1 MITVSSL
8 ADPDCAPQTR
18 AGHCLAAAVDV
29 EWTKNYKIKN
39 GNQPF
44 CCSVVYLDLPG
55 SGPADLSAAA
65 FEYVSV
71 YLEPGEPAPD
81 LAARADTLIRAVLRD
96 ARIVTGHQV
105 CADLAVL
112 SRTAGI
118 GGIPAQSVTEART
131 AWHQRRLHAQR
142 AQQQVIDTR
151 YDIGHLLH
159 GTSRRLVDVATE
171 LGLDVT
177 QPELRGTSMTAL
189 HRTWL
194 DTGDSTARERISV
207 LNLRHSLS
215 TALLAL
221 HAAGLGDWKGV
232 LNVNQLIA
240 DQAAGAWLWLDSA
253 PFRDT
258 FKEPNAR
265 P

>member
-8 ADPDCAPQTR
+8 DDPGHAPRTR
-18 AGHCLAAAVDV
+18 AGRCLTASVDV
-29 EWTKNYKIKN
+29 EWTKNYQVRN

-44 CCSVVYLDLPG
+44 CCSVVYLDLPA
-55 SGPADLSAAA
+55 SDRADLSEVP

-71 YLEPGEPAPD
+71 YLEPGEPATD
-81 LAARADTLIRAVLRD
+81 LACRADTLIRDVLRE
-96 ARIVTGHQV
+96 ARVVTGHQV

-112 SRTAGI
+112 AAAAGN
-118 GGIPAQSVTEART
+118 GAIPVPSVAEART
-131 AWHQRRLHAQR
+131 AWHSRRESDQLR
-142 AQQQVIDTR
+142 QVIDTR
-151 YDIGHLLH
+151 YDIGHVLR

-194 DTGDSTARERISV
+194 KTGNSSARERISV

-215 TALLAL
+215 TALAAL
-221 HAAGLGDWKGV
+221 NASGRGQWTGT
-232 LNVNQLIA
+232 LNVNRLIA
-240 DQAAGAWLWLDSA
+240 GRAAGAWPWLESA
-253 PFRDT
+253 AFRDLL
-258 FKEPNAR
+258 KETDVR

>member
-8 ADPDCAPQTR
+8 ADPGRAPRIR
-18 AGHCLAAAVDV
+18 AGHSLAAAVDV

-39 GNQPF
+39 GNRPF

-55 SGPADLSAAA
+55 GAPADLSTAA

-71 YLEPGEPAPD
+71 YLEPGEPASA
-81 LAARADTLIRAVLRD
+81 LAARADTLIRAVLQD

-112 SRTAGI
+112 AGAAAASA
-118 GGIPAQSVTEART
+118 PARSVAEARA
-131 AWHQRRLHAQR
+131 AWHHRRDPDGQLW
-142 AQQQVIDTR
+142 QVIDTR
-151 YDIGHLLH
+151 YDAGHLLH
-159 GTSRRLVDVATE
+159 GLSRRLVDVATE

-194 DTGDSTARERISV
+194 DAGNVTARERISV

-215 TALLAL
+215 TALIAL
-221 HAAGLGDWKGV
+221 HAAGRGGWTGV

-240 DQAAGAWLWLDSA
+240 GRAAGAWGWLGSPA
-253 PFRDT
+253 FRGLLR
-258 FKEPNAR
+258 EPHAR

>member
-8 ADPDCAPQTR
+8 TDPGSAPRTR
-18 AGHCLAAAVDV
+18 AGGCLVASVDV
-29 EWTKNYKIKN
+29 EWTKNYQVTG
-39 GNQPF
+39 GNRPF
-44 CCSVVYLDLPG
+44 CCSVVYLDLPASG
-55 SGPADLSAAA
+55 SADLSAAA

-71 YLEPGEPAPD
+71 YLEPDEPETA
-81 LAARADTLIRAVLRD
+81 LAARADALIRGVLRD
-96 ARIVTGHQV
+96 ARVVTGHQV
-105 CADLAVL
+105 CADLAIL
-112 SRTAGI
+112 ANTAGV
-118 GGIPAQSVTEART
+118 GSLPVPAVAEARE
-131 AWHQRRLHAQR
+131 AWHQRRLNGQSR
-142 AQQQVIDTR
+142 QVIDTR
-151 YDIGHLLH
+151 YDIGRVLQ

-189 HRTWL
+189 HRRWL

-215 TALLAL
+215 TALVAL
-221 HAAGLGDWKGV
+221 YAAGRGQWAGI

-240 DQAAGAWLWLDSA
+240 DGAAGAWSWLDS
-253 PFRDT
+253 PVFRSLL
-258 FKEPNAR
+258 KEPDAR

>member
-8 ADPDCAPQTR
+8 ADPGRAPRTR
-18 AGHCLAAAVDV
+18 AGHSLAAAVDV

-39 GNQPF
+39 GNRPF
-44 CCSVVYLDLPG
+44 CCSVVYLDLPDG
-55 SGPADLSAAA
+55 GPADLNAPV

-71 YLEPGEPAPD
+71 YLEPGEPASA
-81 LAARADTLIRAVLRD
+81 LAARADTLIRTVLRN

-105 CADLAVL
+105 CADLAL
-112 SRTAGI
+112 LASAAETAGTT
-118 GGIPAQSVTEART
+118 ARSVAEARA
-131 AWHQRRLHAQR
+131 AWHQRRDPGQPR
-142 AQQQVIDTR
+142 QVIDTR
-151 YDIGHLLH
+151 YDAGHLLH
-159 GTSRRLVDVATE
+159 GASRRLVDVATE

-189 HRTWL
+189 HRAWL
-194 DTGDSTARERISV
+194 DTGNVAARERISV

-215 TALLAL
+215 TALIAL
-221 HAAGLGDWKGV
+221 HAAGRGGWTGV

-240 DQAAGAWLWLDSA
+240 GRAAGAWQWLDSPA
-253 PFRDT
+253 FRSLL
-258 FKEPNAR
+258 KEPHAR

>member
-8 ADPDCAPQTR
+8 TDPAHAPRTR
-18 AGHCLAAAVDV
+18 AGRCLAAAIDV
-29 EWTKNYKIKN
+29 EWTKNYKVTN
-39 GNQPF
+39 GNRPF

-55 SGPADLSAAA
+55 NNPADLTAAA
-65 FEYVSV
+65 FEYTSV
-71 YLEPGEPAPD
+71 YLEPGEPDQD
-81 LAARADTLIRAVLRD
+81 LAARADTLIRGALQD
-96 ARIVTGHQV
+96 AQIVTGHQV

-112 SRTAGI
+112 ARAAEV
-118 GGIPAQSVTEART
+118 GGIAAGSVAEARA
-131 AWHQRRLHAQR
+131 AWHGRRLGGESR
-142 AQQQVIDTR
+142 QVIDTR

-171 LGLDVT
+171 LRLDVT

-194 DTGDSTARERISV
+194 NAGNAAARERISV

-215 TALLAL
+215 TALIAL
-221 HAAGLGDWKGV
+221 RAAGRGQWPGT

-240 DQAAGAWLWLDSA
+240 DRAAGAWPWLDSPA
-253 PFRDT
+253 YRSLL
-258 FKEPNAR
+258 KEPDAR

>member
-8 ADPDCAPQTR
+8 ADPDRAPRTR
-18 AGHCLAAAVDV
+18 AGRCLAAAVDV
-29 EWTKNYKIKN
+29 EWTKNYKIRN
-39 GNQPF
+39 GNRPF
-44 CCSVVYLDLPG
+44 CCSVVYLDLPE
-55 SGPADLSAAA
+55 SGPASLTVPA

-112 SRTAGI
+112 ARTAEA
-118 GGIPAQSVTEART
+118 GGIPVQSVAEARA
-131 AWHQRRLHAQR
+131 AWHQRRQEGQPR
-142 AQQQVIDTR
+142 QVIDTR
-151 YDIGHLLH
+151 YDAGHLLH
-159 GTSRRLVDVATE
+159 GQSRRLVDVATE

-194 DTGDSTARERISV
+194 DTGDDTARERISV

-215 TALLAL
+215 TALIAL
-221 HAAGLGDWKGV
+221 HAAGRGKWTRV

-240 DQAAGAWLWLDSA
+240 RRAAGAWQWLDSLA
-253 PFRDT
+253 FRDLL
-258 FKEPNAR
+258 KEPHAR